1 MADPFIGEIRAVGFN
16 YAPVGWAKCWGQ
28 LMAITQNNALFALLG
43 TNYGGNGTTNFG
55 LPDLRGRTIIG
66 EGTGVGLTTRNI
78 GEKGGYESVT
88 LSINNLPPHTHAA
101 EIGGT
106 VEATFA
112 QDASTTGATDQSPA
126 GKIPAA
132 SQTADSRPDPIHSYI
147 DPTQKNTQMASGS
160 VSIDLSDAAIAIE
173 PTGGGQPIINMQP
186 SLVLNYI
193 IATTGYFPQRQ

>member
-1 MADPFIGEIRAVGFN
+1 MADPFLGEIKAVGFT

-28 LMAITQNNALFALLG
+28 LVPVQQNAALYSLLG
-43 TNYGGNGTTNFG
+43 TYYGGDGMNNFG

-160 VSIDLSDAAIAIE
+160 VSIDMSDAAIAVE
-173 PTGGGQPIINMQP
+173 STGGGQPIINMQP
-186 SLVLNYI
+186 YLVLNYI
-193 IATTGYFPQRQ
+193 IATEGVYPPRQ

>member
-28 LMAITQNNALFALLG
+28 LMEITQNNALFALLG

-66 EGTGVGLTTRNI
+66 EGTGAGLTTRNI
-78 GEKGGYESVT
+78 SQMGGYEDVT
-88 LSINNLPPHTHAA
+88 LSINSLPSHTHAA
-101 EIGGT
+101 EMGGI
-106 VEATFA
+106 VDATFA

-132 SQTADSRPDPIHSYI
+132 SQTDESRPVPVHSYI